1 MIWMKETEAAQLAA
15 TRQQNDDSQLGVALF
30 GELELGFGDFY
41 VSEAIARSDSRS
53 IRFSISIS
61 GTQTCLVRDDSEPE
75 IAARVSRMIAWP
87 VSLEFQLRGLE
98 ALAELGPIE
107 LRLDPA

>member
-15 TRQQNDDSQLGVALF
+15 TRQQDDDSQLGVALF
-30 GELELGFGDFY
+30 GELELGSGDFY
-41 VSEAIARSDSRS
+41 VSGAIAQSDSRA

-61 GTQTCLVRDDSEPE
+61 GTQTCLVRDDSEPDL
-75 IAARVSRMIAWP
+75 AAQVSRMMAWP

-98 ALAELGPIE
+98 AMAELGPIG
-107 LRLDPA
+107 LRVDPI